1 MRLSRG
7 RLQRRR
13 RQVMKEERHGIAS
26 TLQTSRSEL
35 FPRGVCGI
43 AISGIATRVSCV
55 APLLRDAQ
63 ALSHVLALRKGF
75 SGSAKARIDDRFV
88 PLILT
93 ATTVMLDP

>member
-1 MRLSRG
+1 MRLSRW

-13 RQVMKEERHGIAS
+13 RQVVKAERHGIAR

-43 AISGIATRVSCV
+43 AISGIATRVRRV
-55 APLLRDAQ
+55 APLLRAAQ
-63 ALSHVLALRKGF
+63 TLSHGVALRKGF